1 VKSRLYARSLTA
13 LALVLAFGDAGD
25 LEAQP
30 PRPTRPPPRADTP
43 KMLVQVFG
51 SADRVA
57 GPAAADDLRDRLI
70 RAYPSR
76 TLWVIPKEE
85 QIPQLEQSGFDKD
98 QALSA
103 SDEAA
108 LAKILRAD
116 DYIRGQV
123 VREGNQY
130 RVQAH
135 LVLTR
140 DPALTQPLP
149 MKSAARPQAA
159 AAELVD
165 EIKEARKQIANEK
178 RCIDH
183 ARNQKYAE
191 AVRVADEAIAEYPR
205 ATLVRYCKLNVLL
218 SQKAANA
225 QVIAM
230 AEEIL
235 AIDSTAKAALI
246 VASQKYKEDNNVE
259 KANDYLVR
267 LWLLEPDNAQL
278 AGDVVD
284 ALAASG
290 NWTKAKQV
298 VTDAVLKNP
307 GDIRL
312 ISMQFRVLAAAR
324 DFKPAIRT
332 GEEMVQMD
340 TSLAN
345 VQYFQQLAA
354 LYQADSQPAKVA
366 EVYGRATAKF
376 PDNAEMWQAYA
387 QALKNAGQVP
397 QSIAASRRSLQVNPQ
412 LRNGWTQIAVAYNEL
427 NFPDSALIAARSA
440 KQAGDDANVI
450 GQYVLSIGN
459 KFFRAASADTN
470 KTEAAFTVGLPYLYW
485 ADSTITDPAAQ
496 TNAKLLI
503 GVSNFYIASAIAQGL
518 QKSKSCD
525 ETKRAQKFA
534 MDGLL
539 YTQQGGRASPETAAQ
554 ILGALNTSI
563 VPYLEQTAKSL
574 CK

>member
-1 VKSRLYARSLTA
+1 
-13 LALVLAFGDAGD
+13 
-25 LEAQP
+25 
-30 PRPTRPPPRADTP
+30 
-43 KMLVQVFG
+43 MIVQVFS

-70 RAYPSR
+70 RAYPAR
-76 TLWVIPKEE
+76 TLWVIPKED
-85 QIPQLEQSGFDKD
+85 QIPQLELSGFDKD

-149 MKSAARPQAA
+149 MKSAGRPQAA

-165 EIKEARKQIANEK
+165 EIKEARKQIDNEK

-191 AVRVADEAIAEYPR
+191 AIRVADEAIVEYPR

-225 QVIAM
+225 QVLAM

-235 AIDSTAKAALI
+235 TIDPNAKAALV
-246 VASQKYKEDNNVE
+246 VASQTYKAENNVE
-259 KANDYLVR
+259 KANDYLIR

-290 NWTKAKQV
+290 NYVKAKEV
-298 VTDAVLKNP
+298 VTNAVAQNP

-312 ISMQFRVLAAAR
+312 ISMQFTVLAAAR
-324 DFKPAIRT
+324 DFKPAIKT

-340 TSLAN
+340 SSLAT
-345 VQYFQQLAA
+345 VPFFQRLAA
-354 LYQADSQPAKVA
+354 LYQADSQPAKVV
-366 EVYGRATAKF
+366 EVYGRATVKF
-376 PDNAEMWQAYA
+376 ANNAEMWQAYA
-387 QALKNAGQVP
+387 QALKNAGQVQ

-427 NFPDSALIAARSA
+427 NFPDSALMAARSA
-440 KQAGDDANVI
+440 KEAGDDANVI
-450 GQYVLSIGN
+450 GGYILSIGN

-470 KTEAAFTVGLPYLYW
+470 KTEAAFLVGLPYLHW

-496 TNAKLLI
+496 MNAKLLI
-503 GVSNFYIASAIAQGL
+503 GVSNFYIASAIAQTL

-525 ETKRAQKFA
+525 DTKRAQLVA
-534 MDGLL
+534 NDALL
-539 YTQQGGRASPETAAQ
+539 YTQQGARAAVETAGQ

-563 VPYLEQTAKSL
+563 VPYLDQTAKAL